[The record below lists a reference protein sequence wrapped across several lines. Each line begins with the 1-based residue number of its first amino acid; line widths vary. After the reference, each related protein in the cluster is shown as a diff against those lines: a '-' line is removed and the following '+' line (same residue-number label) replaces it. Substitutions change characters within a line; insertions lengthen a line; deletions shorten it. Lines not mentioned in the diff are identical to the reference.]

1 MNAWGSRVV
10 TCATVA
16 LALTGCTKQRSTMG
30 RPPAVNP
37 PPAVESNVEVRVDE
51 LAGLSKQF
59 SETAR
64 RLPGRSPEEDRAALR
79 QAFTE
84 LAQILPI
91 LYGPN
96 PDGAQR
102 QQLRIVESART
113 QLGSPAQ
120 GLALEPTVDTAL
132 RAARDAL
139 EALGRRSYFDQ
150 QQVGQTLDRL
160 DAKVTSLDAAR
171 GASHPQAVAESVELV
186 SETVT
191 QMSDALNERLQDQNP
206 ADRPAQ

>member
-64 RLPGRSPEEDRAALR
+64 QLPGRNAEEDRAALR

-113 QLGSPAQ
+113 QLASPAQ

-139 EALGRRSYFDQ
+139 ESLGRRSYFDQ
-150 QQVGQTLDRL
+150 QQIGQTLDRL
-160 DAKVTSLDAAR
+160 DAKVTELDAAR
-171 GASHPQAVAESVELV
+171 GAAHPQAVARSVELM
-186 SETVT
+186 SAAIT
-191 QMSDALNERLQDQNP
+191 QMSDALNERLEDQNP
-206 ADRPAQ
+206 ADRSAP